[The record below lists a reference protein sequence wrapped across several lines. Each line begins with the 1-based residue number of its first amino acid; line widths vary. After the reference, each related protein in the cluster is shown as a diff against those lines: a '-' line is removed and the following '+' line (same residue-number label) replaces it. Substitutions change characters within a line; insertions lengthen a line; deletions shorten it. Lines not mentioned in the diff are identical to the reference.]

1 MPKPTKPQRVIT
13 VSRRDARRVKLL
25 AASGKREPDFEMAVQ
40 GPAEK
45 PLRSFHIQPRTRRQ
59 QDQLDAIEEDAI
71 TVAIGPAGTGKT
83 FISCTKAVQLLSTGD
98 YDQLVLCRANVPTG
112 SSLGHF
118 PGTIEE
124 KLAPWL
130 SPMTSVL
137 KKTMGA
143 GRYDLMLRRGQ
154 IQMQPLE
161 TVRGQSFERTIL
173 LVDEAQNLSIEEIKA
188 LTTRLGEGSKMVLMG
203 DPHQSDVE
211 RGMALLKFA
220 DMCLCHDINVPVIRY
235 TVDDI
240 VRSDIVGK
248 LVRMFHTAEME

>member
-25 AASGKREPDFEMAVQ
+25 AASGKRETGFEMAVQ
-40 GPAEK
+40 EPAEK

-83 FISCTKAVQLLSTGD
+83 HISCCKAVQLLSTGD

-137 KKTMGA
+137 KKAMGA
-143 GRYDLMLRRGQ
+143 ARYDLMLRRGQ

-203 DPHQSDVE
+203 DPNQSDVA

-220 DMCLCHDINVPVIRY
+220 DMCLRNDINVPVIRY

-248 LVRMFHTAEME
+248 LVRMFHTAELG